1 MTKSTTY
8 FQLSNSKQTIEISS
22 NFGGL
27 LRIYELYSR
36 RFFSYTTTWLHKV
49 KMLPLFHSRHKTCQV
64 FELFFVLF
72 VTSRRGLFFTFLQC
86 TPRYVEKRLLGVLR
100 IYVQPS

>member
-72 VTSRRGLFFTFLQC
+72 VTSRRGLFSPFFN
-86 TPRYVEKRLLGVLR
+86 VRLDM
-100 IYVQPS
+100 

>member
-36 RFFSYTTTWLHKV
+36 RFFSYSTTWLHKV
-49 KMLPLFHSRHKTCQV
+49 KMLPLFHSRHKTCQG

-72 VTSRRGLFFTFLQC
+72 VTSRRGLFSPFFN
-86 TPRYVEKRLLGVLR
+86 VRLDM
-100 IYVQPS
+100 